1 MYDPF
6 HLQIKKHTQRDET
19 DKNIDAGTN
28 SISQESYSKMTFP
41 TLLEKK
47 KKAALRNTL
56 PQMAKKLKI
65 AFIVMAGPD
74 KALSLARKPV
84 FNDTFL
90 HLLSSKNGR

>member
-28 SISQESYSKMTFP
+28 STSQESYSKMTFP

-47 KKAALRNTL
+47 KKSCT
-56 PQMAKKLKI
+56 
-65 AFIVMAGPD
+65 
-74 KALSLARKPV
+74 
-84 FNDTFL
+84 
-90 HLLSSKNGR
+90 KNYTPSNGQKTKQSFYSDGRPRQSTQPGQKTSI

>member
-28 SISQESYSKMTFP
+28 STSQESYSKMTFP

-47 KKAALRNTL
+47 KK
-56 PQMAKKLKI
+56 KL
-65 AFIVMAGPD
+65 
-74 KALSLARKPV
+74 
-84 FNDTFL
+84 
-90 HLLSSKNGR
+90 H